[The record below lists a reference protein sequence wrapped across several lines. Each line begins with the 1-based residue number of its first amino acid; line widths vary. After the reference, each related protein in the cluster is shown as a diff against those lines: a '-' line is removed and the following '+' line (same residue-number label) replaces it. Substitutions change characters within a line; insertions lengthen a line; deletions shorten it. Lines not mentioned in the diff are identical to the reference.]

1 MLEARKIFTVMS
13 KEQLQTLLDQLKD
26 DIDQQE
32 KLKGAANL
40 DTGVAIANSMGFV
53 VSKADWLENKRLIAP
68 HFIWEWDWL
77 DGTKTVCGSSKG
89 KNNPRSF

>member
-40 DTGVAIANSMGFV
+40 DAGVAIANSMGFV
-53 VSKADWLENKRLIAP
+53 VSKADWLENKRLITP
-68 HFIWEWDWL
+68 HFIWKWDWL

-89 KNNPRSF
+89 KKNPRSF